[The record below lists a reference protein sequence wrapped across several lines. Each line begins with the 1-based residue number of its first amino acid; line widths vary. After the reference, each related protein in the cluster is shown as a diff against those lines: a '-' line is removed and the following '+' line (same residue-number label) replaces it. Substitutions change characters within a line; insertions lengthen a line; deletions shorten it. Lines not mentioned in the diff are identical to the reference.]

1 MHDQQHPADQPSPR
15 PPVLTRAAVR
25 SLDRAAIEQL
35 GIPGIVLMENA
46 AMAIERECTRLLEAR
61 LVRPDS
67 TDQPDTGVL
76 IVAGAGNN
84 AGDGFALARRL
95 RVAGHRR
102 IRIALT
108 LPPDKIKGDAATN
121 LTIAERMGIPIAP
134 IDDWNASADQDP
146 SALFIV
152 DALLG
157 TGLDR
162 PLEGPIA
169 DAASH
174 INASRDRGTFVLAI
188 DIPTG
193 LDADT
198 GKPIGELAVKANH
211 TITLAAMKPGL
222 LKPEARQYTGTITVG
237 SIGVPHELI
246 QRFA

>member
-1 MHDQQHPADQPSPR
+1 
-15 PPVLTRAAVR
+15 VLTRDAVR

-35 GIPGIVLMENA
+35 GIPGIILMENA
-46 AMAIERECTRLLEAR
+46 AAAIERECTRLLEAR
-61 LVRPDS
+61 PAPPNPPNKPDH
-67 TDQPDTGVL
+67 PGRAIL

-95 RVAGHRR
+95 WVAGHRSV
-102 IRIALT
+102 RIALA
-108 LPPDKIKGDAATN
+108 LPPNKIKGDAATN
-121 LTIAERMGIPIAP
+121 LSIAHRMGIPIAP
-134 IDDWNASADQDP
+134 ADDWNAAADQQP
-146 SALFIV
+146 GALLIV

-169 DAASH
+169 HAARQ
-174 INASRDRGTFVLAI
+174 INAARERGAFVLAI

-198 GKPIGELAVKANH
+198 GKTIGDLAVTADH

-222 LKPEARQYTGTITVG
+222 LKPEARQYTGTVTVAG
-237 SIGVPHELI
+237 IGVPHELI
-246 QRFA
+246 ERFA